1 MTDHWKTILRSAAA
15 FLILLAPNLYACLVA
30 SDLASPAK
38 AIAYLLVVC
47 IGLALPMLFLRR
59 RAYFIVIGI
68 LNLFCA
74 PIEIASLY
82 LNHNPATAT
91 FLGLFFSTNRQEVAG
106 ILSVIWPL
114 LILLVLIWIGYFVLV
129 WFQPNEWIIPRKT
142 GLRIAG
148 IGLPILFVCAISFF
162 SLYARKIYNLQNT
175 KEVVLF
181 AKDLTLMKFY
191 KIFPYNI
198 YLNSWHIAQ
207 QRHAMKEAQAALGPF
222 RFGLTAKQDSIPELY
237 ILVIGEAARSEN
249 MSINGYARSTTPR
262 LEQRSRLV
270 SFPHFYSQAGTTEQ
284 AVPHMLSRI
293 PATLH
298 HEVNSEKTLPEAFQ
312 EAGFRTAWL
321 TNKSRA
327 DYLQRVLESADVRFE
342 TGKDMNVTNNYDEY
356 LLQPLQDLLVSG
368 VKKQFIVVHTMG
380 SHWRYDTRY
389 PAPFEQFTPAL
400 GESFSLSMINP
411 SNKQKLVNA
420 YDNTIL
426 YTDYFLDS
434 LITLVE
440 AQAVPA
446 LVMYMSDHGENLYDD
461 ERELILHGNYS
472 ATRWLFHVPF
482 FVWYSDEYA
491 ASHPDKIQQ
500 LQAHADSRDNSS
512 VLFVSLLDAADIG
525 YINDTT
531 SAAQLRTRSI
541 FSADYSVPDTL
552 YVLTAEEKCVVL
564 EQD

>member
-1 MTDHWKTILRSAAA
+1 M
-15 FLILLAPNLYACLVA
+15 
-30 SDLASPAK
+30 
-38 AIAYLLVVC
+38 
-47 IGLALPMLFLRR
+47 
-59 RAYFIVIGI
+59 
-68 LNLFCA
+68 
-74 PIEIASLY
+74 
-82 LNHNPATAT
+82 
-91 FLGLFFSTNRQEVAG
+91 
-106 ILSVIWPL
+106 
-114 LILLVLIWIGYFVLV
+114 
-129 WFQPNEWIIPRKT
+129 
-142 GLRIAG
+142 
-148 IGLPILFVCAISFF
+148 
-162 SLYARKIYNLQNT
+162 
-175 KEVVLF
+175 
-181 AKDLTLMKFY
+181 
-191 KIFPYNI
+191 
-198 YLNSWHIAQ
+198 
-207 QRHAMKEAQAALGPF
+207 
-222 RFGLTAKQDSIPELY
+222 
-237 ILVIGEAARSEN
+237 
-249 MSINGYARSTTPR
+249 
-262 LEQRSRLV
+262 
-270 SFPHFYSQAGTTEQ
+270 
-284 AVPHMLSRI
+284 
-293 PATLH
+293 
-298 HEVNSEKTLPEAFQ
+298 
-312 EAGFRTAWL
+312 
-321 TNKSRA
+321 
-327 DYLQRVLESADVRFE
+327 
-342 TGKDMNVTNNYDEY
+342 
-356 LLQPLQDLLVSG
+356 
-368 VKKQFIVVHTMG
+368 VHTMG

-446 LVMYMSDHGENLYDD
+446 VVMYMSDHGENLYDD

-541 FSADYSVPDTL
+541 FSADYSAPDTL

>member
-1 MTDHWKTILRSAAA
+1 MTDYRKTILRSAAA

-38 AIAYLLVVC
+38 ALVYLLVVG
-47 IGLALPMLFLRR
+47 IGLMLPMLFLRR
-59 RAYFIVIGI
+59 RAYFVVIGI

-91 FLGLFFSTNRQEVAG
+91 FLGLFFSTNRQEAVG

-114 LILLVLIWIGYFVLV
+114 LILLVLVWIWYFVLV
-129 WFQPNEWIIPRKT
+129 WFQPDEWIIPRKI
-142 GLRIAG
+142 GIRIAG
-148 IGLPILFVCAISFF
+148 IGLPILFVCAIGFF

-175 KEVVLF
+175 KEVVTL

-198 YLNSWHIAQ
+198 YLNSFHIVQ
-207 QRHAMKEAQAALGPF
+207 ERHAMKSAQAALGPF
-222 RFGLTAKQDSIPELY
+222 QFGLTAKQDSIPELY
-237 ILVIGEAARSEN
+237 VLVIGEAARSEN
-249 MSINGYARSTTPR
+249 MSINGYSRSTTPR
-262 LEQRSRLV
+262 LERRSHLV
-270 SFPHFYSQAGTTEQ
+270 SFPYFYSQAGTTEQ
-284 AVPHMLSRI
+284 AVPHMISRI
-293 PATLH
+293 PATQH
-298 HEVNSEKTLPEAFQ
+298 NEVNSEKTLPEAFQ

-327 DYLQRVLESADVRFE
+327 SYLQRVLESADVRFE

-368 VKKQFIVVHTMG
+368 TKKLFIVVHTMG

-389 PAPFEQFTPAL
+389 PASFEHFTPAL
-400 GESFSLSMINP
+400 GKSFSLSMINP

-434 LITLVE
+434 LITMVE
-440 AQAVPA
+440 EQSVPA
-446 LVMYMSDHGENLYDD
+446 VVMYMSDHGENLYDD
-461 ERELILHGNYS
+461 ERQLILHGNYS

-482 FVWYSDEYA
+482 IVWYSDEYA
-491 ASHPDKIQQ
+491 AIHPDKTQQ
-500 LQAHADSRDNSS
+500 LMTHADSRDNSS
-512 VLFVSLLDAADIG
+512 VLFFSMLDAAGIE

-541 FSADYSVPDTL
+541 FSSEYSSDTL
-552 YVLTAEEKCVVL
+552 YVLTAEGKCVVL